1 MRHSLHTTRCFSLVS
16 MTQTVRMKSAV
27 CNGPKIYLDWYKL
40 LLNKYTIGQV
50 SIIYSAE
57 TNKQNN
63 ELHNQVQ
70 PIRTAVVIVRI
81 IVCK

>member
-1 MRHSLHTTRCFSLVS
+1 MHFSNASLTRVLEASTMRHSLHRDS
-16 MTQTVRMKSAV
+16 MKQTVRMKSAV

-57 TNKQNN
+57 TNK
-63 ELHNQVQ
+63 
-70 PIRTAVVIVRI
+70 
-81 IVCK
+81 